1 MKKEDAEYHMDRCVK
16 SGLWV
21 PDAKAKAAAAAALAD
36 EEIEEAES
44 NYDTVKT
51 SSEATD

>member
-21 PDAKAKAAAAAALAD
+21 PDAKARAAAASTD
-36 EEIEEAES
+36 EEIEETES
-44 NYDTVKT
+44 NYDQLKT